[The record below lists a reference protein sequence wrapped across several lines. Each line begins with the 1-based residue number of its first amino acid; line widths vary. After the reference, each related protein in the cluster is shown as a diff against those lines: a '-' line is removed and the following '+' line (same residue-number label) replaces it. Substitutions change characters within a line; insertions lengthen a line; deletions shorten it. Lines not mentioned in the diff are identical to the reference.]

1 MTDVAG
7 DIARINWEAA
17 KRGFLSMW
25 TIYERPK
32 DHPEGYV
39 ARRFESIMPT
49 NDMLVGE
56 LEGLRDTLSQAGLF
70 CVPRSADDEPPI
82 VETWL

>member
-1 MTDVAG
+1 MTDPADDV
-7 DIARINWEAA
+7 ARINWAAA
-17 KRGFLSMW
+17 KRGLLSMW

-49 NDMLVGE
+49 NDLLVGE
-56 LEGLRDTLSQAGLF
+56 LEGLRDTFSRAGMVCLA
-70 CVPRSADDEPPI
+70 RSADDEPQI